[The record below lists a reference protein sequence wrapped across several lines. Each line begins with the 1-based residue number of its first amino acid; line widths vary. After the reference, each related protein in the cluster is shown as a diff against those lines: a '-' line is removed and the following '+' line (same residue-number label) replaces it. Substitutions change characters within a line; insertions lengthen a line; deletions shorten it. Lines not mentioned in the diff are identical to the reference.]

1 MKKFLFL
8 LLFSQILLN
17 ACEPKTPEEEFE
29 EAADEVMEEAQEINE
44 DFVEDYG
51 GGTPEEVLQAKYDKL
66 FEERGDLTYEPGID
80 ANGTVILGH
89 SDRIA
94 DVLGLDYRTLAY
106 VQTQSGT
113 FGLQSMLDAMDS
125 NIPEVAQLQ
134 KEFHLWHDLTDYNPA
149 FIAKIIPEGLSDQEE
164 VEFIVHSFA
173 EQHRLFSEGY
183 DLYYISNPEALTEI
197 LAITELNEEDLTI
210 IFAYGWPESLV
221 KLFPDTWEHKEA
233 VMAVFSEI

>member
-66 FEERGDLTYEPGID
+66 FEQYGSLTYEPGID

-94 DVLGLDYRTLAY
+94 ESLGLDYKTLAY
-106 VQTQSGT
+106 IQTQSGT

-134 KEFHLWHDLTDYNPA
+134 EEFHLWHDFTSYDSTLITKHVPD
-149 FIAKIIPEGLSDQEE
+149 GLSDQEE
-164 VEFIVHSFA
+164 VEFLIQSFA
-173 EQHRLFSEGY
+173 EQYRLFSEGY
-183 DLYYISNPEALTEI
+183 NLYYISNPEALADIVT
-197 LAITELNEEDLTI
+197 LTGLNEDDLTI
-210 IFAYGWPESLV
+210 IFAYGWPDSFVEIL
-221 KLFPDTWEHKEA
+221 PDTWEHKEA